1 MRQPDAVTA
10 FYDRYSFDWKEFA
23 TQIAQGHLALGTF
36 VPLITHMFLH
46 GGWLHVIG
54 NMVYLW
60 VFGDNVEDRLG
71 SGPYFVFY
79 ILCGIVAAIG
89 QGLVQPEPMVGA
101 SGAIAGVLGAYV
113 VMYPAARVSTL
124 VPCSVESV
132 RVHVLTNQHVVLLQ
146 AEGVRRLLP
155 IWIGPDQAYSIA
167 TRIAGITSERP
178 LTHDL
183 IVDMLTKIGAEITR
197 VVVKDLVADDSGG
210 GVFHGSVFLQVADRE
225 IEVDCRPSDAIAL
238 AVRCSARILVSETV
252 LDRSAITAESN
263 DDEQLSVF
271 KEFIESLPDDP
282 QQNS

>member
-1 MRQPDAVTA
+1 M
-10 FYDRYSFDWKEFA
+10 
-23 TQIAQGHLALGTF
+23 
-36 VPLITHMFLH
+36 
-46 GGWLHVIG
+46 
-54 NMVYLW
+54 
-60 VFGDNVEDRLG
+60 
-71 SGPYFVFY
+71 
-79 ILCGIVAAIG
+79 
-89 QGLVQPEPMVGA
+89 
-101 SGAIAGVLGAYV
+101 
-113 VMYPAARVSTL
+113 L

-178 LTHDL
+178 LT
-183 IVDMLTKIGAEITR
+183 R
-197 VVVKDLVADDSGG
+197 VVVKDLVADESGG
-210 GVFHGSVFLQVADRE
+210 GVFHGSVFLQIADRE

-252 LDRSAITAESN
+252 LDRSAITAESS
-263 DDEQLSVF
+263 DDNELSVF